1 MTKHSDVSTADGGRP
16 ESCHP
21 SRRSIVAA
29 GSGIALGAAISPLTL
44 QSAYAQTP
52 PGGARTVILASHP
65 YPDRSVVNKALWQV
79 AQNTRDTSFRNL
91 ETVYGDNMRGFDLAA
106 ERQLYAKMERL
117 VLIFPTH
124 WFNLTPMLKAY
135 LNEIWGAGAPSELR
149 GKELLVVTTTGG
161 DERAY
166 SRDGRLGFTIEEVLT
181 PLRASAR
188 YAGMTFSKPLA
199 FFGVLGAGP
208 DALRGYQDALAARLS
223 EEPRKA

>member
-44 QSAYAQTP
+44 QSAHTQTP

-79 AQNTRDTSFRNL
+79 AQNTKDTYFRNL
-91 ETVYGDNMRGFDLAA
+91 ETSYGDNVRGFDLAA

-135 LNEIWGAGAPSELR
+135 LNEIWGAAAPSELR

-188 YAGMTFSKPLA
+188 YAGMRFSKPLA

-208 DALRGYQDALAARLS
+208 DALRGYQNTLAARLS
-223 EEPRKA
+223 ENP

>member
-1 MTKHSDVSTADGGRP
+1 MTKPSDDLTPDGGKTG
-16 ESCHP
+16 SLYP
-21 SRRSIVAA
+21 SRRSIVGA
-29 GSGIALGAAISPLTL
+29 GSGIALGAAISPLTR
-44 QSAYAQTP
+44 QSSHAQTP
-52 PGGARTVILASHP
+52 PGSARTVILASHP

-79 AQNTRDTSFRNL
+79 AQNAGDTSFRNL

-117 VLIFPTH
+117 VLVFPTH

-188 YAGMTFSKPLA
+188 YAGMTFSKPLV
-199 FFGVLGAGP
+199 FFGVLGAGS
-208 DALRGYQDALAARLS
+208 DALRGYQNALAARLG
-223 EEPRKA
+223 EKPRKV